1 MHFHVSK
8 RIFPLLKPPYANS
21 TKVDGP
27 LNNGTAQMHMVK
39 PRGHHD
45 YEYKYLYVEVKGH
58 ERIYLENADVSGGS
72 GKKQLSLFGVKW

>member
-1 MHFHVSK
+1 M
-8 RIFPLLKPPYANS
+8 
-21 TKVDGP
+21 
-27 LNNGTAQMHMVK
+27 NNGTAQMHMVK